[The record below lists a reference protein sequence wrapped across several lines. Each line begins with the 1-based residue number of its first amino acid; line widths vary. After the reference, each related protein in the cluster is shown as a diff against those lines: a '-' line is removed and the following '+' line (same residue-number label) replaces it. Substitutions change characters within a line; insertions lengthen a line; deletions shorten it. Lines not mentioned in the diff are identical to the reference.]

1 MTKGQRA
8 CIVINLYYEEERQK
22 SKTRQ
27 IEAGEIYGVSKE
39 KVIPDLEQAISEG
52 TTNEKLAIK
61 AGVGKSNIAYLLAVK
76 RSRPD
81 LYEQVFIGKYSIN
94 KAYTT
99 MKLDEAPPTTEEER
113 QEELNERS
121 TQLSVRQPLQLSA
134 DINDYA

>member
-1 MTKGQRA
+1 M
-8 CIVINLYYEEERQK
+8 YYEDERRK
-22 SKTRQ
+22 AKHRELSG
-27 IEAGEIYGVSKE
+27 ISN
-39 KVIPDLEQAISEG
+39 PDPNLEQG
-52 TTNEKLAIK
+52 RVNEILAAK

-99 MKLDEAPPTTEEER
+99 MKLDENPPTTEEER

-121 TQLSVRQPLQLSA
+121 TQLSVRQHLQ
-134 DINDYA
+134 